1 MKVWQTN
8 YKLGDSQIELV
19 LPKILFSYTNND
31 LTRFQSIPVLIYQ
44 LESYQT
50 IFIHIV
56 KLYMILILSLLILIS
71 PSASMYTV
79 CVIVACNYYNVL
91 LPTASEHKVSDQ
103 ETTNTAVSI
112 VFNYIMYMY
121 IYMLMIEFQFNTYY

>member
-1 MKVWQTN
+1 MKVWLTN
-8 YKLGDSQIELV
+8 YKLGNLQIELV

-56 KLYMILILSLLILIS
+56 KLYMILILSSLILIS
-71 PSASMYTV
+71 PSTSMYV
-79 CVIVACNYYNVL
+79 YSLCYCC
-91 LPTASEHKVSDQ
+91 
-103 ETTNTAVSI
+103 
-112 VFNYIMYMY
+112 M
-121 IYMLMIEFQFNTYY
+121 